1 MKTLLYGVLFGLL
14 ILGAIGCGK
23 DNSSGNSNNRY
34 TSLYNN
40 GLSIDNR
47 QVIDKVRAWY
57 DGVNE
62 GQMVTGLRTVV
73 RTEYTYNT
81 APNCVEKKFL
91 GIPYTYCT
99 YDGSPTSQN
108 EISRN
113 VVNLVQDGRRLN
125 AKGNAELASIFNGS
139 QGTLVNAIDIS
150 PTRSELTFLNSNGVV
165 VTFTIDR
172 NVHSLANPIKK
183 SQTSQNSRKDVNV
196 TVF

>member
-1 MKTLLYGVLFGLL
+1 MKTVLHGVLFGLL
-14 ILGAIGCGK
+14 ILGAVGCGK

-57 DGVNE
+57 DGVAE
-62 GQMVTGLRTVV
+62 GQLVTGLRTVV
-73 RTEYTYNT
+73 RTELIYNT

-113 VVNLVQDGRRLN
+113 VINLVQDGRRLN
-125 AKGNAELASIFNGS
+125 EKGNAELASIFNGS
-139 QGTLVNAIDIS
+139 QGTLVNAIDVS
-150 PTRSELTFLNSNGVV
+150 PTRSELTFLNSNGAV

-183 SQTSQNSRKDVNV
+183 SQTSQNSRKDVVVNV
-196 TVF
+196 F

>member
-1 MKTLLYGVLFGLL
+1 MKTLLHGVLFGLL
-14 ILGAIGCGK
+14 ILGAVGCGK

-57 DGVNE
+57 DGVAE
-62 GQMVTGLRTVV
+62 GQLVTGLRTVV
-73 RTEYTYNT
+73 RTELTYNT

-99 YDGSPTSQN
+99 YDGSATSQN

-113 VVNLVQDGRRLN
+113 VVNLVQDGRALN
-125 AKGNAELASIFNGS
+125 AKGNTELASIFNGS
-139 QGTLVNAIDIS
+139 QGTLVNAIDVS
-150 PTRSELTFLNSNGVV
+150 PTRSELTFLNSNGSV

-183 SQTSQNSRKDVNV
+183 SQTSQNSRKDVVVNV
-196 TVF
+196 F